1 MTGPRRRVAFAT
13 SEVTADLDD
22 GWPSLR
28 DALDAV
34 GLVPSVVFWDD
45 PAVEWASFDLVV
57 VIYVWGYVLHR
68 DGFLAWVDEVEVT
81 TRLVNQPSVLRW
93 NSDKT
98 YLGDLDGAGVP
109 VVPTQWVP
117 PGGRWAAP
125 SEDFVVKPSVSSGGI
140 GAARYRT
147 LGTDEVDHHV
157 GRLHDEGHTVM
168 VQPYQDS
175 VDTTGETA
183 LVFLGDGY
191 SHCVHK
197 EALLEADVG
206 ETEELWTRQVIT
218 TASPRPDQRA
228 VADVA
233 LAAVADR
240 FGPTGYARVDLVDS
254 ADGRPL
260 VLELELVEPS
270 LFLTHRPAAA
280 AQFAA
285 HLAALA

>member
-1 MTGPRRRVAFAT
+1 VAFAT
-13 SEVTADLDD
+13 SEVLADLDA
-22 GWPSLR
+22 GWPYLR

-45 PAVEWASFDLVV
+45 PAVVWASYDIVV
-57 VIYVWGYVLHR
+57 AIYVWGYVLRR
-68 DGFLAWVDEVEVT
+68 DLFLAWVDEVEAT

-98 YLGDLDGAGVP
+98 YLGDLDAVGVP

-117 PGGRWAAP
+117 PGGRWTAP
-125 SEDFVVKPSVSSGGI
+125 TDDFVVKPSVSSGGI

-147 LGTDEVDHHV
+147 LGVDVADRHV

-168 VQPYQDS
+168 VQPYQAA

-183 LVFLGDGY
+183 LVFLGERY

-197 EALLEADVG
+197 AALLAADVG

-218 TASPRPDQRA
+218 TATPRPDQRA
-228 VADVA
+228 VADAA
-233 LAAVADR
+233 LEAVADR
-240 FGPTGYARVDLVDS
+240 FGPTSYARVDLVDS

-280 AQFAA
+280 AQLAA
-285 HLAALA
+285 HLAAMA